1 MGASRKEASPDLRAL
16 GGTGL
21 GTFVYGPDRPTLLH
35 VAFALAKVNDPN
47 PYWIDLRGAERQ
59 GELGDPV
66 GLGRIPDDH
75 VYVVSAMDAR
85 PEDAEANMALWTVVR
100 SDEPKSLTTTFIDF
114 LRLPRP
120 VQEAVSRSKADGRRP
135 IFVIANSDLVRSYYP
150 AAAAGVRP
158 IIDAMLRAGVDP
170 HFRGGGTSGR
180 RSVGLRLRIRD
191 PTGSGPDRRRG
202 SSSANELRR
211 DFPSLRGRSSRS
223 PPSRA
228 SSRNWTRV
236 DPSRYSGG
244 RRVPPGGGGRSVG
257 VGTKRA
263 YF

>member
-1 MGASRKEASPDLRAL
+1 MPGPSGTEAAPDLRAL

-21 GTFVYGPDRPTLLH
+21 GTFVYGPDRRTLLH

-47 PYWIDLRGAERQ
+47 PYWIDLRGAERE
-59 GELGDPV
+59 GEPGDPV

-75 VYVVSAMDAR
+75 VYVVSETDAR

-135 IFVIANSDLVRSYYP
+135 VFVIANSDRVRSYYP

-158 IIDAMLRAGVDP
+158 IIDAMLRAGVIPIFAAVGPPGAGRWAFDFVFEIRADP
-170 HFRGGGTSGR
+170 GQ
-180 RSVGLRLRIRD
+180 
-191 PTGSGPDRRRG
+191 DRRRG
-202 SSSANELRR
+202 SLVCE
-211 DFPSLRGRSSRS
+211 
-223 PPSRA
+223 RA
-228 SSRNWTRV
+228 
-236 DPSRYSGG
+236 
-244 RRVPPGGGGRSVG
+244 PPGLSVATG
-257 VGTKRA
+257 QVLPFASVPGLLQELDTG
-263 YF
+263 